1 MKINTLYLLLGSNL
15 YKPAA
20 QLVLAEQM
28 ISARIGK
35 IINASSVYRTAPW
48 GNSDQAD
55 FFNRILVAETTLN
68 ASETLTH
75 ILQIEEEMG
84 RIRTAKNAPRIIDID
99 ILFFN
104 NDVIRRSYLC
114 VPHPEIQNR
123 RFVLVPLNE
132 LSPGFIHP
140 LLNKTTAELLA
151 SCPDVLNVQKI

>member
-20 QLVLAEQM
+20 QLGLGEQM
-28 ISARIGK
+28 IAARIGK

-48 GNSDQAD
+48 GNTDQAD

-68 ASETLTH
+68 ATETLTI

-84 RIRTAKNAPRIIDID
+84 RIRTVKNSPRIIDID
-99 ILFFN
+99 ILYFN
-104 NDVIRRSYLC
+104 DDVIRRSYLT

-123 RFVLVPLNE
+123 RFVLIPLNE
-132 LSPGFIHP
+132 LSPAFIHP
-140 LLNKTTAELLA
+140 LLKKTTTELLA